1 MRMLNRNKQEFKYRL
16 LTNSTVPVLD
26 PDGFE
31 TGEYTPVFSAPISA
45 HASISPATGESHE
58 RAFGANIEYDR
69 IIIAETDF
77 GMDENSQLW
86 VDDLTAERPDYVV
99 KRIAKSINGV
109 RIAIARVKT

>member
-1 MRMLNRNKQEFKYRL
+1 MRMLNRNKQEFKYQL
-16 LTNSTVPVLD
+16 LTDSTVPVLD

-45 HASISPATGESHE
+45 QASISPATGESHE

-77 GMDENSQLW
+77 PPFGLDRQPDRKN
-86 VDDLTAERPDYVV
+86 DLKIE
-99 KRIAKSINGV
+99 SC
-109 RIAIARVKT
+109 